1 MVAAIS
7 LVDLD
12 DTLFQTARK
21 CPADVPASELTPF
34 GWTAAGEAIS
44 FATPAQVALIDWL
57 RASTHLVV
65 VTARSGDALS
75 RTRMDFDMAVVA
87 HGGGIVDHHP
97 NETAPAFPLAP
108 AWRARMLDRRSDQG
122 ALDAV
127 LAQVEAEADRL
138 DIRVRAR
145 IISEE
150 DLPLYIVVKHER
162 VDGDDPELHAV
173 CAGPIAALPP
183 GWTSHING
191 NNVAIMPPGLGKAVA
206 VEWLLPQLKAKH
218 PGLPV
223 IGIGDS
229 FTDAGF
235 MRLCDFA
242 MTPTHSQLATRLFAS
257 ADR

>member
-1 MVAAIS
+1 MVAAIA

-12 DTLFQTARK
+12 DTLFQTLRK
-21 CPADVPASELTPF
+21 CPADVSASELTPF
-34 GWTAAGEAIS
+34 GWTAGGEAIS

-65 VTARSGDALS
+65 VTARSGDALT
-75 RTRMDFDMAVVA
+75 RTRVDFDLAVVA

-97 NETAPAFPLAP
+97 NDPVPEYTLAP
-108 AWRARMLDRRSDQG
+108 AWRARMLDKMPDQS
-122 ALDAV
+122 ALNAV
-127 LAQVEAEADRL
+127 LARVEDEADRL
-138 DIRVRAR
+138 DISVRAR
-145 IISEE
+145 IISEK
-150 DLPLYIVVKHER
+150 DLPLYVVVKHEH
-162 VDGDDPELHAV
+162 VDGHDAELHAV
-173 CAGPIAALPP
+173 CAGPIAALAP

-191 NNVAIMPPGLGKAVA
+191 NNVAIMPPGLGKAFA
-206 VEWLLPQLKAKH
+206 VEWLMPQLKAKH

-242 MTPTHSQLATRLFAS
+242 MTPTHSQLATRLFAN
-257 ADR
+257 AGA

>member
-1 MVAAIS
+1 MVAAIT

-21 CPADVPASELTPF
+21 CPADVPASDLTPF
-34 GWTAAGEAIS
+34 GWTTAGEAIS
-44 FATPAQVALIDWL
+44 FATPAQMALIDWL
-57 RASTHLVV
+57 SASTKIVV

-97 NETAPAFPLAP
+97 NGTPPPRLLAP
-108 AWRARMLDRRSDQG
+108 AWRARMLDQMPDQG
-122 ALDAV
+122 TLDAV
-127 LAQVEAEADRL
+127 LAQVRAEADRL

-145 IISEE
+145 IISEA
-150 DLPLYIVVKHER
+150 DLPLYVVVKHER
-162 VDGDDPELHAV
+162 VDGDDPELHAA
-173 CAGPIAALPP
+173 CAGPIAALAP

-191 NNVAIMPPGLGKAVA
+191 NNVAIMPPGLGKAFA
-206 VEWLLPQLKAKH
+206 VEWLLPQLKAMH
-218 PGLPV
+218 SGLPV

-235 MRLCDFA
+235 MRLSDFA
-242 MTPTHSQLATRLFAS
+242 MTPTQSQLATRLFAS
-257 ADR
+257 ADE